1 MTAPSPSPFGGASR
15 AQGYQE
21 DSPAAH
27 PAALVAV
34 EIPADE
40 PAAAVEA
47 ETPIEDKPEQ
57 AATDSTD
64 RMPGPAPTELSAA
77 GDEDWGSVSSD
88 LDFEQAP
95 EHRVAVK
102 GMRGLLVKAT
112 GGLLKLAPGPVELA
126 ELNHAHQALIDER
139 AIRQATWTRA
149 VSVLVANRKGGVG
162 KTPTALCLGGTLAAV
177 RGGSVAIVEVS
188 DDPGALTFR
197 AEGSPTLGL
206 GELLR
211 DISSI
216 TSAGQLAGYTA
227 PQTSFASV
235 IGTVGRR
242 DRLVRDQ
249 VVSAAALIDEF
260 YGIRVMDSGNQPTS
274 SAFSGAVETADV
286 LVIPLLN
293 AGDAALEAL
302 ALLDELHRAGGAAEN
317 LAKNAIIVRLTDGRP
332 EATHVTDR
340 ITRLIDRAKPAAVY
354 EVPFDPHIAERGQIT
369 LDKLAP
375 ATAAAFTHVAAGVV
389 DVLKK
394 TVH

>member
-1 MTAPSPSPFGGASR
+1 MQTV
-15 AQGYQE
+15 
-21 DSPAAH
+21 D
-27 PAALVAV
+27 AV
-34 EIPADE
+34 RLEE
-40 PAAAVEA
+40 TSLA
-47 ETPIEDKPEQ
+47 EL
-57 AATDSTD
+57 
-64 RMPGPAPTELSAA
+64 PTE
-77 GDEDWGSVSSD
+77 DEDGWGSVSTD
-88 LDFEQAP
+88 LDLEQEP
-95 EHRVAVK
+95 EHTVAQK
-102 GMRGLLVKAT
+102 GVRGLLVKAT

-126 ELNHAHQALIDER
+126 ELEHARQTQIDER
-139 AIRQATWTRA
+139 TIRQATWTRA

-197 AEGSPTLGL
+197 AEGSPALGL

-211 DISSI
+211 DIDSI

-235 IGTVGRR
+235 IGSTGRR
-242 DRLVRDQ
+242 DRLTRDQ
-249 VVSAAALIDEF
+249 VVAASALIDEF
-260 YGIRVMDSGNQPTS
+260 HNIRVMDSGNQPTS
-274 SAFSGAVETADV
+274 SAFHGAVETADV

-302 ALLDELHRAGGAAEN
+302 ALLDELHRAGGHAED

-332 EATHVTDR
+332 EATHVTER
-340 ITRLIDRAKPAAVY
+340 ITRLIDRAKPAAVF
-354 EVPFDPHIAERGQIT
+354 EIPFDPHIAERGQIT
-369 LDKLAP
+369 LDKLSP
-375 ATAAAFTHVAAGVV
+375 ATAAAFTHLAAGVV